1 MRQVLKGK
9 NAFIT
14 GGASGIGLGIAT
26 AMAQEGANVVV
37 ADNNEEALKNSECKL
52 AGFDVNKRRE
62 LFDVSDFGMFK
73 ERVEALEDE
82 FGVIDILVNN
92 AGVTST
98 TIMEEMT
105 PEEWDFIF
113 DINLK
118 GAFFLSREFG
128 CRMRERKYGRIINLG
143 SISGERGAQYAGMH
157 YSISKAGI
165 IMMTKVFAKYFGDS
179 GVTVNTVSPGIIS
192 TEMTKRLKTQV
203 DPKDVPL
210 NRMGTID
217 DVAAAVV
224 FLASDDAGYIT
235 GQNISVNGGQS
246 MR

>member
-1 MRQVLKGK
+1 MHQVLKGK

-14 GGASGIGLGIAT
+14 GAASGIGLGIA
-26 AMAQEGANVVV
+26 AALAEEGANVVV
-37 ADNNEEALKNSECKL
+37 SDIDKEALSDIDRKL
-52 AGFDVNKRRE
+52 AGLNVKKRFE
-62 LFDVSDFGMFK
+62 LFDVADFNIFENK
-73 ERVEALEDE
+73 VEILETE
-82 FGVIDILVNN
+82 FGEIDILVNN

-98 TIMEEMT
+98 TVLEEMT

-113 DINLK
+113 DVNLK
-118 GAFFLSREFG
+118 GAFFLSKEFG
-128 CRMRERKYGRIINLG
+128 CRMRKRGYGRIINIG
-143 SISGERGAQYAGMH
+143 SISGERGAKYAGPH
-157 YSISKAGI
+157 YSISKAGV

-192 TEMTKRLKTQV
+192 TEMTNRLKTQV
-203 DPKDVPL
+203 DPTDIPL

-217 DVAAAVV
+217 DVAAVV
-224 FLASDDAGYIT
+224 LFLASDAAGYIT